1 MDKKSISYT
10 VDQEGIAILTLSR
23 PHALNALTAQ
33 MCQELYEVL
42 KEVDQSDNVRAL
54 LITGEGRAFCTGLDI
69 SELKESYDDT
79 LEPFYRHLEAANQ
92 LIVQLSELHKPLVMA
107 VNGVAAASGMNMILT
122 ADIAVASDQATFS
135 QSFGNVGLIPDVG
148 GTYLL
153 PRIVGVP
160 RAKEIIFMDR
170 KLNAQEA
177 LDLGIVHQLVPPSQV
192 VAAAYEMAQK
202 LSSGPSFAF
211 SVAKKML
218 SCCNEMDIHT
228 ALHMEALSQVLVSNV
243 DDYREGVDAFLEKR
257 RPVFSRKR

>member
-1 MDKKSISYT
+1 MMDAKTISYT
-10 VDQEGIAILTLSR
+10 VDQEGIAILTMSR
-23 PHALNALTAQ
+23 PQALNALTGQ
-33 MCQELYEVL
+33 MCQELYDVL
-42 KEVDQSDNVRAL
+42 TEVDHSDKVRAL

-69 SELKESYDDT
+69 AELKEGYDT

-92 LIVQLSELHKPLVMA
+92 LIVRLSELHKPLVMA

-122 ADIAVASDQATFS
+122 ADIAVSSDQATFS

-192 VAAAYEMAQK
+192 LSAAYKMAQK

-218 SCCNEMDIHT
+218 SCCNGMDIHT
-228 ALHMEALSQVLVSNV
+228 ALHMEALSQVMVSNV
-243 DDYREGVDAFLEKR
+243 DDYREGIDAFIEKR
-257 RPVFSRKR
+257 TPVFSRNR